1 MEQPEKKSSCVKIL
15 LGCGIALVVLCGG
28 GITLTVFAFPKVI
41 QWFQTQ
47 MAKAQEWEAFAENWD
62 PPPADA
68 DADRLFPD
76 QIAGCRR
83 QDIDQT
89 PAPPQGLQWD
99 GPQATYQDGQETLEV
114 FAERANKAEKNATF
128 QQLEKAQQRVGNK
141 WSVTID
147 MLHHTRLNFTH
158 GQEHGVLWWSEGW
171 LFLVRTTGQT
181 DPENFLRSY
190 LEAIA
195 EPSRPAEQPKKP
207 KKPAKD
213 EGGDF

>member
-28 GITLTVFAFPKVI
+28 GITLTLLAYPKIKEWV
-41 QWFQTQ
+41 QTQ
-47 MAKAQEWEAFAENWD
+47 AEWDAFAVNWD

-76 QIAGCRR
+76 QVAGFRR
-83 QDIDQT
+83 QDINQT
-89 PAPPQGLQWD
+89 PAPPQGLKWD

-181 DPENFLRSY
+181 DPEDFLRSY
-190 LEAIA
+190 LEVIA
-195 EPSRPAEQPKKP
+195 EPSHPAEQPKEPKKP